1 MYPVRQNAAT
11 QSRPAKSIRVLD
23 VCPKCVLP
31 ELMRS
36 IYSKWLRK
44 GFFSLPRQ
52 CSHRKNAS
60 AAKPQ
65 EAVQADRPSSKRKS
79 LIFSSLPQKQAFA
92 CRQTQ
97 RHSRKN
103 PISSLFGL
111 CPLYHILAIKQ
122 ACGLAAENPPAAN
135 PASAETLFL
144 FIQRDGMVFILGPGG
159 IRPHRYPLILQQLIH
174 LGD

>member
-1 MYPVRQNAAT
+1 MILSSIVCRIRPKNVPG
-11 QSRPAKSIRVLD
+11 PAKRRDTAGVRLH
-23 VCPKCVLP
+23 
-31 ELMRS
+31 
-36 IYSKWLRK
+36 
-44 GFFSLPRQ
+44 
-52 CSHRKNAS
+52 SHRKNAS

-65 EAVQADRPSSKRKS
+65 EAVQADRHSSKRKS

-122 ACGLAAENPPAAN
+122 ACGLAAENPPPQTLQALKPYFSLYSVMVWYLSWVRVIYGHIDIPSSCSNLSTWEIRSADLATMEAA
-135 PASAETLFL
+135 P
-144 FIQRDGMVFILGPGG
+144 R
-159 IRPHRYPLILQQLIH
+159 
-174 LGD
+174 

>member
-65 EAVQADRPSSKRKS
+65 EAVQADRHSSERKS
-79 LIFSSLPQKQAFA
+79 LIFSSLPQKSGVCLSANA
-92 CRQTQ
+92 KTQ
-97 RHSRKN
+97 PKKSN
-103 PISSLFGL
+103 
-111 CPLYHILAIKQ
+111 ILPFRAVSIIPQ
-122 ACGLAAENPPAAN
+122 SGAR
-135 PASAETLFL
+135 SAEPSLVRNGVDRFGVVQCSL
-144 FIQRDGMVFILGPGG
+144 S
-159 IRPHRYPLILQQLIH
+159 RPKPCIAWLWNTA
-174 LGD
+174 